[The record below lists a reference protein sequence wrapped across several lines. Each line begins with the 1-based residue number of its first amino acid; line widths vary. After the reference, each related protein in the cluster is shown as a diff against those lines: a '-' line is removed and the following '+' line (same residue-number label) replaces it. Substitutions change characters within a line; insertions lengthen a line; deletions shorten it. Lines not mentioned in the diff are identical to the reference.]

1 MPIYL
6 FFFYSELNECYEFVG
21 SCANN
26 EKDEFSKKVDEL
38 NNLMHGGSQKVVII
52 HTYLGKLAINN
63 SYISW

>member
-38 NNLMHGGSQKVVII
+38 NNLMYDGRQKVVKI
-52 HTYLGKLAINN
+52 HTRLDEIAVNLKTF
-63 SYISW
+63 